1 MESLKLLLNP
11 YMFIGILLLLVVTLK
26 QYFTLWKENV
36 QLKSNM
42 AKFESEISKNEN
54 QTFFLILFLTFL
66 TEDVLH
72 DFTAGFKEYQAYVR
86 NNEPY
91 TLQFEMARSDQ
102 SEKRLMVIERYFNK
116 DRDYLKTHR
125 KSFEFTSWRSRVADW
140 EQKGLVKITGESF
153 WEA

>member
-42 AKFESEISKNEN
+42 AKFESEISKNEY

-91 TLQFEMARSDQ
+91 TLQFEMARSD
-102 SEKRLMVIERYFNK
+102 
-116 DRDYLKTHR
+116 
-125 KSFEFTSWRSRVADW
+125 
-140 EQKGLVKITGESF
+140 
-153 WEA
+153 